1 MRQVT
6 VAMVLRG
13 TPTPDGFYKG
23 DIVRPARPR
32 REGWR
37 RMTHTESE
45 GWYARLRADVAAG
58 KDLPYDSAGESRL
71 APQDVYTALH
81 EDRTYEVVRGRVN
94 APKGYGSQKGC
105 CEVQDM
111 LTGERSFCQRK
122 DLVRA

>member
-1 MRQVT
+1 MRNIT
-6 VAMVLRG
+6 AAMVIRG

-23 DIVRPARPR
+23 DIVRPARQR

-37 RMTHTESE
+37 RMTHAESE
-45 GWYARLRADVAAG
+45 GWYARLHADVAAG
-58 KDLPYDSAGESRL
+58 KDVPYDSAGESRL
-71 APQDVYTALH
+71 APQDVWTALH
-81 EDRTYEVVRGRVN
+81 EDRTYEVIRGRVN

-111 LTGERSFCQRK
+111 LTGERFFCQRK